1 MELPHPLQVDLSP
14 APPPVRRPKPLNPPF
29 WVLTEASLQKQDC
42 LNFQFLSLPG
52 RWGGAV
58 VPPLLSA
65 GSPGNQPL
73 PLGAFHR
80 LRCGSQELVRN
91 IKMPLWLLSLSKC
104 QGPKQDYDQTYTYY
118 NAEGHDWGLCF
129 SLPTVLCIQLVPNK
143 YLPART
149 RWGLRLWERTKL
161 TLSST
166 GTPSRPAL
174 CKHTREAWGSQPR
187 NPAVR
192 W

>member
-1 MELPHPLQVDLSP
+1 MAPSLGSMNLLCGSQNSETFSSLDHQLIIEGYNSDGRDAEGEARGQDAGLPHPLQVDLSP
-14 APPPVRRPKPLNPPF
+14 APPPVRRGKPLNPPF

-58 VPPLLSA
+58 VPPLLPT

-104 QGPKQDYDQTYTYY
+104 QGPKQD
-118 NAEGHDWGLCF
+118 
-129 SLPTVLCIQLVPNK
+129 
-143 YLPART
+143 
-149 RWGLRLWERTKL
+149 
-161 TLSST
+161 
-166 GTPSRPAL
+166 
-174 CKHTREAWGSQPR
+174 
-187 NPAVR
+187 
-192 W
+192 